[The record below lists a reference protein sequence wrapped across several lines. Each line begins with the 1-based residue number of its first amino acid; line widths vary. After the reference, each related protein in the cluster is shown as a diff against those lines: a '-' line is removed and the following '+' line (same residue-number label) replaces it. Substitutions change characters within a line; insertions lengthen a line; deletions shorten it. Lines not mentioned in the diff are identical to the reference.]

1 MENWKKRIIL
11 FMVSQTITLIGSMVV
26 AFAVMWHITLETS
39 SGWMMTLSVLCT
51 FIPQI
56 IISLFAGVWAD
67 RYNRKILIIASD
79 LFTAGATLI
88 LAIVWL
94 SGYGSYTLLFII
106 LALRSLGQGV
116 QMPACQRSHPPA
128 GT

>member
-56 IISLFAGVWAD
+56 IISLFAESGQIA
-67 RYNRKILIIASD
+67 IIAK
-79 LFTAGATLI
+79 
-88 LAIVWL
+88 
-94 SGYGSYTLLFII
+94 Y
-106 LALRSLGQGV
+106 
-116 QMPACQRSHPPA
+116 
-128 GT
+128 